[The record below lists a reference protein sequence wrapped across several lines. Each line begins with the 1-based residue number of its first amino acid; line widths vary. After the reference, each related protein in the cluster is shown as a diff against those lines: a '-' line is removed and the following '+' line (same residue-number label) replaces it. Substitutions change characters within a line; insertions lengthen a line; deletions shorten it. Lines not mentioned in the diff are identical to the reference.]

1 MNIKVFFKNAGE
13 LLIGELVN
21 EASFYYEFVDLAY
34 ISVTPG
40 QAQGQVA
47 ITFVPFDMLTLHP
60 VPVPLKAIVADAN
73 AKLTM
78 RVYKDQISIYDVAIK
93 DEIIENYKS
102 AREPSS
108 IIVPDKKL
116 ITPDDLTGSADNKII
131 KLFD

>member
-21 EASFYYEFVDLAY
+21 ETISYYDFVDLAY
-34 ISVTPG
+34 VSVTPG

-78 RVYKDQISIYDVAIK
+78 RIYKDQITIDDVVIK

-102 AREPSS
+102 ASS

-116 ITPDDLTGSADNKII
+116 ITPDDLAGSADNKII